1 MTGTPAWGRRTS
13 VWKTMSYK
21 EGETLER
28 RSKGVFDVALSL
40 AIPVAYLV
48 GNKCRCRTEFGNT
61 VISDLC

>member
-1 MTGTPAWGRRTS
+1 
-13 VWKTMSYK
+13 MSYK

-48 GNKCRCRTEFGNT
+48 GNKCRCRTEFDNT